1 MSDDTIQQGYRLETL
16 EVFNWGTF
24 NGLYRLQTDTH
35 TALLTG
41 KNGSGKSTLVDAL
54 LTLLVPSRGT
64 GGRNYN
70 QAAGTSGKER
80 SETSYVRG
88 AYTQRT
94 DPTTGKTQTQ
104 YLRDEKS
111 YSVLLAVFYN
121 PALDKTVTLAIVFWM
136 SSGSLSK
143 FYVVADCALTCPEHF
158 QVEGNIGRTLRR
170 KLNNMDDVQVFNTF
184 TQYSANLT
192 RKLHLGEKAITL
204 FNQIVSIK
212 DIAGLNDFVRQH
224 MLEEYDSQ
232 KAIDDLRGYYD
243 NLTTAYE
250 AIEKAEKQ
258 LAYLDPLLNVIRRH
272 SDQQGRIIETNEK
285 IDAVEIYI
293 SAIQRD
299 LLAVEIKALEEQIQ
313 EATIAAE
320 KTAQALTSLN
330 AQRRELERD
339 IDKDDM
345 GQRLQRLK
353 DALKDL
359 QHKQSERQRQQ
370 QKYAK
375 SARGVDLTVP
385 DSVLIFDKNRELAQN
400 KLHII
405 KDEIDDLVRK
415 RVNIR

>member
-258 LAYLDPLLNVIRRH
+258 LAQKGENPQLKHLVQNQQESSDNPLITL
-272 SDQQGRIIETNEK
+272 
-285 IDAVEIYI
+285 
-293 SAIQRD
+293 
-299 LLAVEIKALEEQIQ
+299 
-313 EATIAAE
+313 
-320 KTAQALTSLN
+320 
-330 AQRRELERD
+330 
-339 IDKDDM
+339 
-345 GQRLQRLK
+345 
-353 DALKDL
+353 
-359 QHKQSERQRQQ
+359 
-370 QKYAK
+370 
-375 SARGVDLTVP
+375 P
-385 DSVLIFDKNRELAQN
+385 
-400 KLHII
+400 
-405 KDEIDDLVRK
+405 
-415 RVNIR
+415 